1 MGCPEH
7 SLFREGVLGLLF
19 KNVFSGGSFSCEISF
34 ILYLRI
40 SFGELEVKMRYTSD
54 RNQKSKGILVSLLL
68 CCATLNILQALPAE
82 EFRYLDR
89 DYASPGAHQLAS
101 WLASQLRP
109 KEIITPVEVPII
121 PYRLPL
127 QGKRNSEVTNAIIGS
142 EETQK
147 MYRDG
152 R

>member
-1 MGCPEH
+1 
-7 SLFREGVLGLLF
+7 
-19 KNVFSGGSFSCEISF
+19 
-34 ILYLRI
+34 
-40 SFGELEVKMRYTSD
+40 MRYISNQD
-54 RNQKSKGILVSLLL
+54 RRGRGILVFLLL
-68 CCATLNILQALPAE
+68 CCATLNTLQALPIE
-82 EFRYLDR
+82 EFRYPDR

-109 KEIITPVEVPII
+109 REIITPVEVPII